1 MIIFNRD
8 EVVKNKGKVLIPYI
22 EEEDLEFDSYNEI
35 IDIILEILLNKKN
48 D

>member
-8 EVVKNKGKVLIPYI
+8 EVVKNKGKVLISYI